1 MLERSTLIPTF
12 VDETATTAPRT
23 AGTAE
28 EIVGDALGAS
38 GATVLSLSVTNV
50 EPRAGGAI
58 TGVEVE
64 LIGEDGPERRTC
76 YVDGSRSPAEI
87 WVHPDDPYLPALAA
101 TTFPHAL
108 STFLA
113 RIGIP
118 GTLVHVE
125 LVAYRPGRRGVVR
138 AEYDDRTVFVKV
150 VRPDRV
156 RSIVEW
162 HARLR
167 SAGLPV
173 PAVLG
178 WSPSGVIVIESALGT
193 ALTSIV
199 GDIDAATLVAETE
212 ALRAR
217 LASVEGLAAPRRAPV
232 RSRASWYAA
241 RLSDRMPQL
250 IDRLRPLS
258 SMAAADVGVP
268 FVAVH
273 GDLHAG
279 QLFVDPE
286 SHRITG
292 LIDIDTVALDEPG
305 TDAGAFIAH
314 ALASAELARAAGETR
329 RAAGLVE
336 LARRGSDSWLAPDSA
351 DAISARRHTVGQLL
365 AQAMQ
370 LAHAQGHEQAA
381 ERLVAAAERVA
392 AGRPPAAAHDED
404 PLIGATTTPHQG
416 PTA

>member
-1 MLERSTLIPTF
+1 MLGRSTLRPIS
-12 VDETATTAPRT
+12 VDETATTVRRPTAP
-23 AGTAE
+23 AE
-28 EIVGDALGAS
+28 QIVGDALRATGA
-38 GATVLSLSVTNV
+38 AVQSLNITSV

-64 LIGEDGPERRTC
+64 LIGDEGPERRTC
-76 YVDGSRSPAEI
+76 YVDESRSPAEI

-108 STFLA
+108 ATFLA

-118 GTLVHVE
+118 GFLVHVE
-125 LVAYRPGRRGVVR
+125 LVAYRPSRRGVVR

-156 RSIVEW
+156 QAIVER

-167 SAGLPV
+167 AAGLPV
-173 PAVLG
+173 PGVLG
-178 WSPSGVIVIESALGT
+178 WSPSGVVVIEPALGT
-193 ALTSIV
+193 ALTSVV
-199 GDIDAATLVAETE
+199 GDIDAAAIVAETD

-217 LASVEGLAAPRRAPV
+217 LASIDGLAPPERAPV
-232 RSRASWYAA
+232 RSRAAWYAT
-241 RLSDRMPQL
+241 RLSERMPQFT
-250 IDRLRPLS
+250 DRLRPLS
-258 SMAAADVGVP
+258 AMAAADAGVP
-268 FVAVH
+268 LVAAH

-286 SHRITG
+286 LHRITG
-292 LIDIDTVALDEPG
+292 LIDVDTVALGEAG

-314 ALASAELARAAGETR
+314 ALASAELARAAGETHR
-329 RAAGLVE
+329 TAGYVE
-336 LARRGSDSWLAPDSA
+336 LARHGSDCWLDASA
-351 DAISARRHTVGQLL
+351 HDVIPARRHVVAQLL

-370 LAHAQGHEQAA
+370 LAHAPGLEGAA

-392 AGRPPAAAHDED
+392 AGRTPAAAHDED
-404 PLIGATTTPHQG
+404 ALIGATTTTHRG